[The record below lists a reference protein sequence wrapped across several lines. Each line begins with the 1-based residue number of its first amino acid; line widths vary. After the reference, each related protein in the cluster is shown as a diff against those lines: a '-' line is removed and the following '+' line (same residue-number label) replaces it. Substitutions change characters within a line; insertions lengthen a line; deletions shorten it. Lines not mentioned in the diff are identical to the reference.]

1 MSPGARLPGIGSDG
15 HHRPQRP
22 RRSSAPLTQDSN
34 ATALRDVAA
43 AGVPVA
49 PAGDGDRQE
58 RHGADMAADLPA
70 GYREGQPLAG
80 PLRTKIPVR
89 YAIKLSGLA

>member
-1 MSPGARLPGIGSDG
+1 M
-15 HHRPQRP
+15 
-22 RRSSAPLTQDSN
+22 QDSN

-49 PAGDGDRQE
+49 PAGDGDRQG
-58 RHGADMAADLPA
+58 RHGADMAADLTV
-70 GYREGQPLAG
+70 GCREGQPLAG
-80 PLRTKIPVR
+80 PLRTKIPAR